1 MKYFSIRMFAG
12 IAALLLAAAPVAAH
26 DHDHGH
32 DSPALELSLNN
43 GAKWVG
49 DASLRQGME
58 QVRAALAADLPAL
71 RAGNATPERMAA
83 LAGKVNGAV
92 AGMIQNCKLDPRT
105 DAMAHLV
112 LAEIMAGADALAH
125 AKSGA
130 AGSAG
135 AKRIARALDNYQTY
149 FEHPGWVG
157 LKLAE

>member
-1 MKYFSIRMFAG
+1 MKCCSIRMVAG
-12 IAALLLAAAPVAAH
+12 AALLLLALGPVAAH
-26 DHDHGH
+26 DHDHDHG
-32 DSPALELSLNN
+32 SATVELSLNN

-49 DASLRQGME
+49 DASLRLGME
-58 QVRAALAADLPAL
+58 QVRAALVADLPAL

-125 AKSGA
+125 AKPGA
-130 AGSAG
+130 AGGEG
-135 AKRIARALDNYQTY
+135 AERIVRALDNYRTY

-157 LKLAE
+157 LK